1 MNFLFMTVV
10 VAFRIMAQNRMR
22 SLLTMLGIII
32 GVGSLIVMVS
42 IGEGATA
49 AVQAQIATFGTN
61 VIAILPG
68 AITPGGVWT
77 GHGGAVTLT
86 VKDME
91 EAGKGPYVRYASW
104 VRRGGNQ
111 GVPEKKKRVT
121 PNNSGSPAPFF
132 LQGSVLN
139 TGGFFSH
146 NAIGPAP

>member
-10 VAFRIMAQNRMR
+10 VAFRIMAQTRMR
-22 SLLTMLGIII
+22 SLITMLGIII

-49 AVQAQIATFGTN
+49 AVQAQIASFGTN

-91 EAGKGPYVRYASW
+91 EAGKVPYVRYASW
-104 VRRGGNQ
+104 VRRGGTP
-111 GVPEKKKRVT
+111 GGPEKKKTVHT
-121 PNNSGSPAPFF
+121 PHRAAPPHFSITDW
-132 LQGSVLN
+132 GPT
-139 TGGFFSH
+139 TGGLFSP
-146 NAIGPAP
+146 N

>member
-1 MNFLFMTVV
+1 MTFLFMTVV
-10 VAFRIMAQNRMR
+10 VACRIMAQIRMR

-42 IGEGATA
+42 IGEGAKA

-91 EAGKGPYVRYASW
+91 EAGKVPYVRYASW
-104 VRRGGNQ
+104 ARRDATQVVHENKNLFTT
-111 GVPEKKKRVT
+111 VNR
-121 PNNSGSPAPFF
+121 APPPP
-132 LQGSVLN
+132 
-139 TGGFFSH
+139 FS
-146 NAIGPAP
+146 ISDLI

>member
-32 GVGSLIVMVS
+32 GVGSLIAMVS

-91 EAGKGPYVRYASW
+91 EAGKVPYLPYASW
-104 VRRGGNQ
+104 ARRGGTQ
-111 GVPEKKKRVT
+111 GGPEKKKRCT
-121 PNNSGSPAPFF
+121 PTNRATPPH
-132 LQGSVLN
+132 
-139 TGGFFSH
+139 FS
-146 NAIGPAP
+146 ITDWSLT

>member
-86 VKDME
+86 VQDIE
-91 EAGKGPYVRYASW
+91 EAGKGPYVRYASLG
-104 VRRGGNQ
+104 RRGPTQ
-111 GVPEKKKRVT
+111 APPHKKNWI
-121 PNNSGSPAPFF
+121 PP
-132 LQGSVLN
+132 
-139 TGGFFSH
+139 
-146 NAIGPAP
+146 

>member
-91 EAGKGPYVRYASW
+91 EAGKVPYVRYASW
-104 VRRGGNQ
+104 GRRGGTQ
-111 GVPEKKKRVT
+111 GGQEKKKLVT
-121 PNNSGSPAPFF
+121 PLKSVTPAPFF
-132 LQGSVLN
+132 LKEWGL
-139 TGGFFSH
+139 
-146 NAIGPAP
+146 

>member
-10 VAFRIMAQNRMR
+10 VAFRIMVQNRMR
-22 SLLTMLGIII
+22 SLLTLLGIII

-91 EAGKGPYVRYASW
+91 EAGKVPYVRYASW
-104 VRRGGNQ
+104 VRRAGPP
-111 GVPEKKKRVT
+111 GVPRKKNRPT
-121 PNNSGSPAPFF
+121 PPHRRAAAPF
-132 LQGSVLN
+132 LPQASVVQQP
-139 TGGFFSH
+139 GASH
-146 NAIGPAP
+146 PHN

>member
-68 AITPGGVWT
+68 AITQGGVWT

-86 VKDME
+86 VQDME
-91 EAGKGPYVRYASW
+91 GAGKVPYVRYASL
-104 VRRGGNQ
+104 VRRGWMPLRPRNT
-111 GVPEKKKRVT
+111 KK
-121 PNNSGSPAPFF
+121 
-132 LQGSVLN
+132 
-139 TGGFFSH
+139 
-146 NAIGPAP
+146 

>member
-10 VAFRIMAQNRMR
+10 VAFRIMVQNRMR

-49 AVQAQIATFGTN
+49 AVQAQIATFATN

-77 GHGGAVTLT
+77 GHGGAATLN
-86 VKDME
+86 VQGI
-91 EAGKGPYVRYASW
+91 EAGGQGPHVRYA
-104 VRRGGNQ
+104 RIARA
-111 GVPEKKKRVT
+111 
-121 PNNSGSPAPFF
+121 GSSR
-132 LQGSVLN
+132 LR
-139 TGGFFSH
+139 
-146 NAIGPAP
+146 

>member
-91 EAGKGPYVRYASW
+91 EAGKVPYVRYASW
-104 VRRGGNQ
+104 VRREGSP
-111 GVPEKKKRVT
+111 GVPQKTNKLPT
-121 PNNSGSPAPFF
+121 PHSPTP
-132 LQGSVLN
+132 
-139 TGGFFSH
+139 
-146 NAIGPAP
+146 